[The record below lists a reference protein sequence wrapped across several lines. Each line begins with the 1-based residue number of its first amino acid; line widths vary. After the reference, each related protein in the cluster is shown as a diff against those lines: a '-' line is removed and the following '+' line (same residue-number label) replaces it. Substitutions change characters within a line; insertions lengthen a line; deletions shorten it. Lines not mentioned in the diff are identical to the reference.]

1 MTEKTQKIINLFK
14 IAVKEAI
21 REELPKII
29 SETIKATAGAMSDR
43 PIVER
48 TNRIVS
54 QPSSRSRD
62 NFSDTIFEDLKQQG
76 PSPDV
81 QAKTQKI
88 IKGDIKSLMEF
99 VSPDNIDPDYDDISG
114 DDVNNL
120 INGYN
125 K

>member
-62 NFSDTIFEDLKQQG
+62 NFSDTIFDDLKQQG
-76 PSPDV
+76 PSTEV
-81 QAKTQKI
+81 QAKAQKI